1 MYTYKLVCMRVYIH
15 ICIYVFIYRYFGLE
29 YIYNY
34 IYFLILD
41 ILEIKTTCEHYFINS
56 TSNKTIHCS
65 LLPDL
70 LTKVEVHSCSFMIFE
85 DLHMPRTVHMI
96 MWIT

>member
-1 MYTYKLVCMRVYIH
+1 MCTHISLYVCVFIYIYA
-15 ICIYVFIYRYFGLE
+15 YVFIYRYFGLE

-34 IYFLILD
+34 MYFLILD

-56 TSNKTIHCS
+56 TSKKTTHCS